1 MKYASEFISAYIL
14 AVSCDHTSEGS
25 PNLDYTSDLL
35 M

>member
-1 MKYASEFISAYIL
+1 MKYACEFIYVYIF